1 MTREHK
7 RYVNNN
13 RKTKKSSTSGKIERD
28 LKDIVEFQKQQIRFG
43 QPNTPDIM
51 FPVIRQQTYV
61 VACNYN
67 VGAINQ
73 GTGGSTGAFTFSLNL
88 LPAYSSFT
96 NLFDRY
102 QVLQW
107 NLQFNPVQLTSSI
120 NQSAPLITA
129 IDYDDAN
136 AGVAE
141 IQQRDTAM
149 AVPIG
154 TYFER
159 TLQPRVALAAYAG
172 TGFNS
177 YANMDPRDMWYDTA
191 STAIQSYGLKY
202 YLGSASASSIQIYT
216 VSARIHLRFKNNF

>member
-1 MTREHK
+1 MTREK
-7 RYVNNN
+7 RDYKNKRNK
-13 RKTKKSSTSGKIERD
+13 RTKSSTSGKIIED
-28 LKDIVEFQKQQIRFG
+28 MNMIVQFQRQQIRFG
-43 QPNTPDIM
+43 QPNTPDRP
-51 FPVIRQQTYV
+51 FPLIRQQTYV
-61 VACNYN
+61 VVANYN

-73 GTGGSTGAFTFSLNL
+73 SASGSSGAFTFALSQ
-88 LPAYSSFT
+88 LPSYNSFT

-102 QVLQW
+102 QVLEW

-129 IDYDDAN
+129 IDYDDNN

-149 AVPIG
+149 SVPIG

-159 TLQPRVALAAYAG
+159 TLQPRVAIAAYSG
-172 TGFNS
+172 SGFTS
-177 YANMDPRDMWYDTA
+177 YANMDPRDMWFDTSSA
-191 STAIQSYGLKY
+191 SIQNYGIKY
-202 YLGSASASSIQIYT
+202 YSGSGTATTTQIYT